1 MAHSILTFAKL
12 NLNLKVYPALQT
24 GYHPIVSTFVSISL
38 HDELFIRILKEKKMV
53 LRKQKGSIDFPL
65 DESNLLF
72 KVYQSFFDDIPFGLD
87 IAIKKNIPI
96 GGGLGGASSNAAG
109 LIHFLNQICSWG
121 LSIPHLIEKSIVLG
135 SDIPFFF
142 YGGRALVEG
151 VGEKV
156 TPLSYQD
163 AWHLL
168 VLPPF
173 SCETKEIFQLFDK
186 IEKKENT
193 PYLRYQDNNLLA
205 VVSKKNPEI
214 DIYAQNVF
222 HAIKKP
228 LSLSGSGSTLFI
240 AYQNLK
246 EAKADYEKITPLLP
260 DCVLH
265 IVRSE
270 KTAWEHLD
278 KK

>member
-1 MAHSILTFAKL
+1 MIHSILTFAKL

-65 DESNLLF
+65 DESNLLV
-72 KVYQSFFDDIPFGLD
+72 KVYESFFDNIPFGLD

-109 LIHFLNQICSWG
+109 LIQFLNQICSWD
-121 LSIPHLIEKSIVLG
+121 LSIPHLIDKSIVLG

-142 YGGRALVEG
+142 YGGTALVEG
-151 VGEKV
+151 IGEKV
-156 TPLSYQD
+156 SPLPFQKAYY
-163 AWHLL
+163 LL

-173 SCETKEIFQLFDK
+173 SCETKEIFQLFDET
-186 IEKKENT
+186 EKKENT
-193 PYLRYQDNNLLA
+193 PYLSYQDNDLLA
-205 VVSKKNPEI
+205 PASKKFPQI
-214 DIYAQNVF
+214 KVYAQKVF

-240 AYQNLK
+240 AYPTDREIQIDYAKLK
-246 EAKADYEKITPLLP
+246 QVLP
-260 DCVLH
+260 DCILH
-265 IVRSE
+265 IIQSH
-270 KTAWEHLD
+270 KTAWEG
-278 KK
+278 

>member
-1 MAHSILTFAKL
+1 MVHSILTFAKL
-12 NLNLKVYPALQT
+12 NLTLKVYPILST

-38 HDELFIRILKEKKMV
+38 HDELSIQILKEKKMV
-53 LRKQKGSIDFPL
+53 LRKQKDGKDFPL

-72 KVYQSFFDDIPFGLD
+72 KVYQAFFEEIPFGLD

-109 LIHFLNQICSWG
+109 LIQFLNQRCSWG
-121 LSIPHLIEKSIVLG
+121 FSTPHLIKKTQALG

-142 YGGRALVEG
+142 YGGTALVEG
-151 VGEKV
+151 IGERV
-156 TPLSYQD
+156 SPLPYQD
-163 AWHLL
+163 ACYLL

-186 IEKKENT
+186 TEKKENT
-193 PYLRYQDNNLLA
+193 PYLRYQDNDLLA
-205 VVSKKNPEI
+205 AASKKFPEI
-214 DIYAQNVF
+214 DSYAQNVF

-240 AYQNLK
+240 AYQTLE

-265 IVRSE
+265 IVRSQ
-270 KTAWEHLD
+270 KTSWGYWD